1 MWQVLFVHVFTK
13 TNQLVYILSPKVYQM
28 IRFDFRYAHRFG
40 GIVNNLLPRI
50 DGTKL
55 ISLVPF
61 IPRFSESKHY
71 GDIIMSA
78 MASQLTSLTIVY
90 SNVYSGADQR
100 NHQSSASP
108 AFVRGI
114 HRWPVN
120 SPHKG
125 PVTRKVFSFDDVIM
139 GQLVFNKISRVL
151 LQNIDITNREI
162 NERNYSI
169 CKQPFVT
176 EIFNAHFSP
185 LETKIE
191 YDLLLV

>member
-1 MWQVLFVHVFTK
+1 
-13 TNQLVYILSPKVYQM
+13 M

-40 GIVNNLLPRI
+40 GIVNDLFPRI

-120 SPHKG
+120 SPHKR

-151 LQNIDITNREI
+151 LRNKDITNREI

-169 CKQPFVT
+169 CKQPFVI

-185 LETKIE
+185 LETKLE
-191 YDLLLV
+191 YDLLFV